1 MGVVLIRSPAV
12 QPFAWALAPT
22 IVLRLFDG
30 RGFNQVA
37 SRAAVRLGT
46 CAHHRV
52 LNVVVRV
59 WVCDF
64 RYRWKMTCSAKILLQ
79 CVTNLF
85 DTGVQ
90 SFPWT
95 EIGIISIAQESEPKF
110 AISKRSPP
118 AHSRPFSWSLAHL
131 YLIDPFSS

>member
-46 CAHHRV
+46 CTHHRV

-85 DTGVQ
+85 DTVFKAFHGQKLASSASHKNLNQNLPLANVLL
-90 SFPWT
+90 PL
-95 EIGIISIAQESEPKF
+95 IAGL
-110 AISKRSPP
+110 SPG
-118 AHSRPFSWSLAHL
+118 HWHT
-131 YLIDPFSS
+131 YT